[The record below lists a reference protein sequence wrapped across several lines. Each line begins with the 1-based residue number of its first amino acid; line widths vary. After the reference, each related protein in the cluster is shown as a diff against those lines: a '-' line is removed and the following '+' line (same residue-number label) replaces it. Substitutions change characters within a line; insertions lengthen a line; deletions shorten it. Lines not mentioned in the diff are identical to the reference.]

1 MTLHA
6 YDRRLPKND
15 AEFLIHFSFSN
26 DLWAHPQ
33 QHHLPAGQPAT
44 SQGSRQGTVH
54 TRALRV
60 ARTPNINE
68 IVYIKSWAISLMLE
82 IRGVINVG
90 QFSALANVNFW
101 RGDFT
106 GNSPQTT
113 VPGIH
118 DQGNT
123 AGQQSK
129 RTKPT
134 TATAISKKN
143 IKNSLLMFHRAGE
156 P

>member
-1 MTLHA
+1 MTGV
-6 YDRRLPKND
+6 YPKTMPN
-15 AEFLIHFSFSN
+15 FGCIFCISN

-33 QHHLPAGQPAT
+33 QHRLPAGQPAT

-54 TRALRV
+54 TRALQTPSAGV
-60 ARTPNINE
+60 ARIPNINE
-68 IVYIKSWAISLMLE
+68 IFYIKSWAISLMLE

-113 VPGIH
+113 VPGIRDH
-118 DQGNT
+118 GYT
-123 AGQQSK
+123 AGQLSK
-129 RTKPT
+129 QTKPT
-134 TATAISKKN
+134 TATAISKRL
-143 IKNSLLMFHRAGE
+143 KNSLLMFHRAGE
-156 P
+156 Q